1 MEEQVLIL
9 VQALSKR
16 CCRSIE
22 DVMSIFQQSV
32 VIKETGKKAIELTIV
47 EKKLGLPDG
56 FFAQA
61 AGIKQ
66 APVALTTEAC
76 IEG

>member
-1 MEEQVLIL
+1 MEELVQTL
-9 VQALSKR
+9 VQALSKH

-32 VIKETGKKAIELTIV
+32 VIKETGNKAIELTII

-56 FFAQA
+56 FFAKA
-61 AGIKQ
+61 IGIEQ
-66 APVALTTEAC
+66 APVVATTEA
-76 IEG
+76 